1 MSHVEDRWYKTV
13 PGPDGKPVKEPR
25 ARCNAGKRWRV
36 RYETPDGDE
45 RSRSF
50 DKKGTAEAFKIEV
63 DAALQRGTYIDPDA
77 GRVSLRR
84 HVWSWAEAQSWDA
97 NTRQNYE
104 QRIRNHIEPGLG
116 KKTLAQLAASPST
129 ITAWLK
135 GRPVSARYAA
145 QILDTLSA
153 CLDAAVDDG
162 LIARNPCRVASVKR
176 PRADRRKVTP
186 WTGGQVASAQA
197 GMPDRYQAM
206 ADVGAGLGL
215 RQGEILGL
223 PVTAVEFLRKRV
235 YVRVQ
240 VRRIGGRLVFA
251 PPKGG
256 KERHVP
262 MPQAVSLALAAHIER
277 FPAREVTLP
286 WKDPDGKPRTE
297 RLVFTN
303 THGRALGSNYV
314 NSSIWRPARIAAGLP
329 DTRDNGMHA
338 LRHRY
343 ASVLLAGG
351 VDINRL
357 SAYLGHASAAF
368 TLSVYC
374 HLMPSDDDQALRAV
388 ESALAIEAPSDNR
401 HNAEHG

>member
-240 VRRIGGRLVFA
+240 VRRIGGRVC
-251 PPKGG
+251 
-256 KERHVP
+256 
-262 MPQAVSLALAAHIER
+262 S
-277 FPAREVTLP
+277 
-286 WKDPDGKPRTE
+286 
-297 RLVFTN
+297 
-303 THGRALGSNYV
+303 
-314 NSSIWRPARIAAGLP
+314 
-329 DTRDNGMHA
+329 
-338 LRHRY
+338 RHRK
-343 ASVLLAGG
+343 
-351 VDINRL
+351 
-357 SAYLGHASAAF
+357 AAK
-368 TLSVYC
+368 SGMC
-374 HLMPSDDDQALRAV
+374 RC
-388 ESALAIEAPSDNR
+388 R
-401 HNAEHG
+401 KR